1 MTQSN
6 WYTILNVSS
15 KASTAEIKKAYR
27 KLALQYHPD
36 KNNGNNL
43 YAEKFQLIK
52 EAYEVLTTNYKRAL
66 FDRTYFN
73 IQNNSTKVI
82 FHSIEELLEA
92 SKNLNKKITLINLF
106 FIDRDWLEYE
116 CAVFIAPQNQAL
128 LNSNWEL
135 SSKIFREQIKAIQYL
150 NYMQSKSIIEQW
162 IVFAK
167 NDSLLVIEIKKIQKE
182 ILLSYLWGKYKIVVA
197 VLVGIIMTY
206 LITRT

>member
-43 YAEKFQLIK
+43 CAEKFQLIK